1 MVFIAVI
8 NHNFQRRSL
17 CQPLKEHKNPAV
29 QGSDRPASFF
39 RSSFLKSGKER
50 QSECKV
56 RQKRHTILP
65 CAFRLIL
72 AFGSLSEIRVL
83 RLFVGRNDDLAFA
96 VIADRISRY
105 AFDIL
110 TSGMYDASLI

>member
-1 MVFIAVI
+1 MIVMSTIKSAQKSRCSRFRPTCIVFSVI
-8 NHNFQRRSL
+8 I
-17 CQPLKEHKNPAV
+17 LKKRKRTSIRV
-29 QGSDRPASFF
+29 QSTAKKGTRFCRVPSDFF
-39 RSSFLKSGKER
+39 
-50 QSECKV
+50 
-56 RQKRHTILP
+56 
-65 CAFRLIL
+65 

>member
-1 MVFIAVI
+1 MSIIFRVFVYVFNIYKRLSAY
-8 NHNFQRRSL
+8 
-17 CQPLKEHKNPAV
+17 
-29 QGSDRPASFF
+29 
-39 RSSFLKSGKER
+39 FLRKT
-50 QSECKV
+50 
-56 RQKRHTILP
+56 RQKRHTVLP
-65 CAFRLIL
+65 CAFRL
-72 AFGSLSEIRVL
+72 FPVSGSLSEIRVL

>member
-1 MVFIAVI
+1 MIVMSTIKSAQKSRCSGFRPTRIVFSVI
-8 NHNFQRRSL
+8 I
-17 CQPLKEHKNPAV
+17 LKKRKRTSIRV
-29 QGSDRPASFF
+29 QSTAKKAHD
-39 RSSFLKSGKER
+39 
-50 QSECKV
+50 
-56 RQKRHTILP
+56 LP
-65 CAFRLIL
+65 CAFRLIF

>member
-1 MVFIAVI
+1 MSIIFR
-8 NHNFQRRSL
+8 NFVYIFNIYKQL
-17 CQPLKEHKNPAV
+17 
-29 QGSDRPASFF
+29 RPPFCANTTYI
-39 RSSFLKSGKER
+39 LH
-50 QSECKV
+50 KV

-65 CAFRLIL
+65 CAFRLIF

>member
-1 MVFIAVI
+1 MSIIFR
-8 NHNFQRRSL
+8 NFVYIFNIYKQL
-17 CQPLKEHKNPAV
+17 
-29 QGSDRPASFF
+29 RPPPFYAN
-39 RSSFLKSGKER
+39 LTYILH
-50 QSECKV
+50 KV
-56 RQKRHTILP
+56 RQKRRTVLP
-65 CAFRLIL
+65 CAFRLFF
-72 AFGSLSEIRVL
+72 ASGSLSEIRVF

>member
-1 MVFIAVI
+1 MIVMSTIKSAQKSRCSRFRPTRIVFSVI
-8 NHNFQRRSL
+8 I
-17 CQPLKEHKNPAV
+17 LKKRKRTSIRV
-29 QGSDRPASFF
+29 QSTV
-39 RSSFLKSGKER
+39 K
-50 QSECKV
+50 
-56 RQKRHTILP
+56 KRHTILP
-65 CAFRLIL
+65 CAFRLIF

>member
-1 MVFIAVI
+1 MFRPTRIVFSVI
-8 NHNFQRRSL
+8 I
-17 CQPLKEHKNPAV
+17 LKERKRTSIRV
-29 QGSDRPASFF
+29 QSAS
-39 RSSFLKSGKER
+39 
-50 QSECKV
+50 
-56 RQKRHTILP
+56 KRRTVLP
-65 CAFRLIL
+65 CAFRLIF

>member
-1 MVFIAVI
+1 MFRPTRIVFSVI
-8 NHNFQRRSL
+8 I
-17 CQPLKEHKNPAV
+17 LKKRKRTSIRV
-29 QGSDRPASFF
+29 QSAS
-39 RSSFLKSGKER
+39 
-50 QSECKV
+50 
-56 RQKRHTILP
+56 KRHTILP
-65 CAFRLIL
+65 CAFRLIF
-72 AFGSLSEIRVL
+72 AFESLSEIRVL